1 MMKWFGEIKKYRDLL
16 YMITWREIKIKYK
29 QSVMGFMWAIFM
41 PILIIC
47 AGIFVK
53 FAMSKLSGKPFTL
66 SEVSSVSVKALPWSF
81 FISCIRF
88 ATNSLTT
95 NVNLIT
101 KIYFPRELFPISAV
115 LSQLFDFM
123 IASSVLIIILTVAQ
137 VGASI
142 YLLWVPAL
150 LVVLIVF
157 ATALGI
163 FLSAANLFYR
173 DVKYLVE
180 VVVTFGIF
188 FTPVFYESELAG
200 RWEWLL
206 LLNPVAPLL
215 EGLNS
220 CIVLGRMPKPGWVL
234 YSGIVSLMS
243 FFLAMA
249 FFKKLE
255 SKFAENI

>member
-1 MMKWFGEIKKYRDLL
+1 
-16 YMITWREIKIKYK
+16 
-29 QSVMGFMWAIFM
+29 
-41 PILIIC
+41 
-47 AGIFVK
+47 
-53 FAMSKLSGKPFTL
+53 
-66 SEVSSVSVKALPWSF
+66 
-81 FISCIRF
+81 
-88 ATNSLTT
+88 
-95 NVNLIT
+95 
-101 KIYFPRELFPISAV
+101 
-115 LSQLFDFM
+115 LFDFI
-123 IASSVLIIILTVAQ
+123 IASSVLIIILVVAQ

-234 YSGIVSLMS
+234 YSGIVSFTS

-255 SKFAENI
+255 PKFAENI